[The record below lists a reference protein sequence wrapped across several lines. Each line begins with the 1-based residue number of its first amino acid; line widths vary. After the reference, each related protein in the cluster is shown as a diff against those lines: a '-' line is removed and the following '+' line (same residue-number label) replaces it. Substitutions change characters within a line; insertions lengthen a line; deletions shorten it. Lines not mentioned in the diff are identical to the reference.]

1 MMWIILITAIYLMY
15 LVFVVGVSYR
25 LGTYK
30 TENAT
35 KAAMLGFVLSFL
47 PPLALI
53 YLIVLFLKEDVAI
66 V

>member
-1 MMWIILITAIYLMY
+1 MY

>member
-1 MMWIILITAIYLMY
+1 MWIILIAAIYLLY
-15 LVFVVGVSYR
+15 LTFIIGVSYR

-30 TENAT
+30 TDNA
-35 KAAMLGFVLSFL
+35 KRAAILGFVLSFL

-53 YLIVLFLKEDVAI
+53 YLVVLFLKEDVAI